1 MRHYENILLSLPNAQ
16 TDSPDSPTGST
27 IDPLHLSLSLS
38 HLASLIRKALRS
50 LQGEDPDD
58 TTSPLIFPSSSSAP
72 PSDAFASLAAFL
84 PPPQQRPTRDESEGG
99 YIGRSATTA
108 PHHIPT
114 TSTSSLVSSPPKPG
128 AIPLPKEDAVEIKM
142 KEQGL
147 GPVDEA
153 LEREIELEAL
163 RRENEE
169 LRRLLG
175 ISGID
180 EPDAGL

>member
-1 MRHYENILLSLPNAQ
+1 MRHYENILLSLPNQ
-16 TDSPDSPTGST
+16 STDSPDSPTGAT

-50 LQGEDPDD
+50 LQGEDPED
-58 TTSPLIFPSSSSAP
+58 TTSPLIFPASSSA

-84 PPPQQRPTRDESEGG
+84 PPSAPRPARDESEGG
-99 YIGRSATTA
+99 YIGRSASTA

-128 AIPLPKEDAVEIKM
+128 ALPLPKEDAVEIKM

-175 ISGID
+175 ISGLD
-180 EPDAGL
+180 EPEAV